1 VIGKLEEIVL
11 LAALKVGAEALPSAI
26 YEQVVDTTPDGHRA
40 PAFGAVYTTLN
51 RMADKKMLVLGATRD
66 ARGRERRTF
75 TVSASG
81 QSALQAG
88 VRQVIA
94 LGGLA
99 WAGG

>member
-1 VIGKLEEIVL
+1 MIGKFEEIVL
-11 LAALKVGAEALPSAI
+11 LATLKAGANAVPSTI
-26 YEQVVDTTPDGHRA
+26 YEHIVATTPDGQRA

-51 RMADKKMLVLGATRD
+51 RMAEKKMLILGAMVDEKGRD
-66 ARGRERRTF
+66 RRTF

-81 QSALQAG
+81 KSELRAG
-88 VRQVIA
+88 VQQTFS